1 MMRID
6 QTYIDEEVVKKIME
20 RFDKLEILIKN
31 NDKNIKMKIGWMS
44 DNIAKI
50 PKKRK

>member
-1 MMRID
+1 MKID
-6 QTYIDEEVVKKIME
+6 QTYIDEEVLKPIMKRLKE
-20 RFDKLEILIKN
+20 LEILIKN
-31 NDKNIKMKIGWMS
+31 NDKNLNMKIGWMS

>member
-1 MMRID
+1 MKMT
-6 QTYIDEEVVKKIME
+6 QGYIDDYVLKPIIKRLDE
-20 RFDKLEILIKN
+20 LETLIKN

-50 PKKRK
+50 PKKKR